1 MPTTTTSAF
10 SNLATTM
17 GSSAPL
23 IHEILQKVN
32 NAKDKPKKIEVL
44 RQNDSQPLRQ
54 ILKGAFDPK
63 IVWELP
69 DGVPPY
75 KENDAPAGT
84 EHTTL
89 HQEARRLHYFIKG
102 ANTLSKAK
110 RELMFIQVLEGLHAD
125 EAALLVNVKDKK
137 LNQVYKGLTD
147 AVVKEAFGWN
157 DNYTR
162 Q

>member
-125 EAALLVNVKDKK
+125 EAALLLNVKDKK